1 MSARKLLCALALLPG
16 IALAQTQA
24 KGMDD
29 LLNRIRQDGAASA
42 KLNQEREA
50 RFLRDRSAQAEMLQ
64 KAEAEHASVKA
75 RSDAIRARYEA
86 NQKQIAELKEQ
97 FKTRAGDYT
106 QVAAT
111 VRQAA
116 ADFRSH
122 AGDSPLSTQFPE
134 RLAVLDALSA
144 DDAMPGQAD
153 IEKLWF
159 VLQQEMTENGRVAR
173 FQGEVVDTQGS
184 STKEEVIRVGAFTAF
199 RDGDYLVPQP
209 GGNQLLE
216 LLHQPERGFRSL
228 ARKFADRDEATAP
241 ILIDPTGGTLLAQEA
256 LRPSL
261 GERIEQG
268 GAVGYVIIAVG
279 LVGAVLAIWQLAWLL
294 RTDRAVRRQLDNVAQ
309 PSQDN
314 PLGRVLATFKGDPNT
329 AAEDAEVIELRLS
342 EAVLREV
349 PKLERFQAFLRLAVA
364 AGPLLGLIGTVVG
377 MIITFQVITE
387 QGAGDPRMMAEGIS
401 QAMIATVLG
410 LGIAVPLLF
419 INSLLAARSRVITQ
433 ILDEQATGLLAE
445 RLEKARA

>member
-1 MSARKLLCALALLPG
+1 MSARNFLLVLALLPG
-16 IALAQTQA
+16 MALAQAPA

-29 LLNRIRQDGAASA
+29 LLSRIRQDSAASA

-50 RFLRDRSAQAEMLQ
+50 RFLRDRNAQAEMLQ
-64 KAEAEHASVKA
+64 KAEAEYAAVKA
-75 RSDAIRARYEA
+75 KSDAVRARYEA

-106 QVAAT
+106 QVAAA

-116 ADFRSH
+116 ADFRAH
-122 AGDSPLSTQFPE
+122 AANSAISAQFPE
-134 RLAVLDALSA
+134 RLEFLDTLTA
-144 DDAMPGQAD
+144 DNAMPVQAD

-159 VLQQEMTENGRVAR
+159 TLQQEMTENGRAAR
-173 FQGEVVDTQGS
+173 FQAEVVDTAGTAS
-184 STKEEVIRVGAFTAF
+184 KMEVTRVGAFTSF
-199 RDGDYLVPQP
+199 HDGEYLVPQP
-209 GGNQLLE
+209 GSSQLLQ
-216 LLHQPERGFRSL
+216 LARQPERKFRAM
-228 ARKFADRDEATAP
+228 ARDFAEAEVRAP
-241 ILIDPTGGTLLAQEA
+241 ILVDPTGGTLLAQEA
-256 LRPSL
+256 LRPTL
-261 GERIEQG
+261 MERIHMG
-268 GAVGYVIIAVG
+268 GEVGYIIILVG
-279 LVGAVLAIWQLAWLL
+279 VVGAVLAVWQLVWLL
-294 RTDRAVRRQLDNVAQ
+294 RTDRAVRRQLANVSQ
-309 PSQDN
+309 PSDDN
-314 PLGRVLATFKGDPNT
+314 PLGRVLATFKGNPAT
-329 AAEDAEVIELRLS
+329 VAEDAEVIELRLS

-387 QGAGDPRMMAEGIS
+387 QGAGDPRLMAEGIS

-419 INSLLAARSRVITQ
+419 INSLLAARSRAITQ

-445 RLEKARA
+445 RLEQTRA

>member
-1 MSARKLLCALALLPG
+1 MKLRKLILALALLPG
-16 IALAQTQA
+16 VALAQAPAA

-29 LLNRIRQDGAASA
+29 LLKRIQQDGAASA

-64 KAEAEHASVKA
+64 KAEAEYAAVKA
-75 RSDAIRARYEA
+75 RSDSIRARYEA

-106 QVAAT
+106 QVAAA

-116 ADFRSH
+116 ADFRAS
-122 AGDSPLSTQFPE
+122 AGDSAISAQYPE
-134 RLAVLDALSA
+134 RLAFLDTLTA
-144 DDAMPGQAD
+144 DNAMPVQAD

-159 VLQQEMTENGRVAR
+159 TMQQEMTENGRVAS
-173 FQGEVVDTQGS
+173 FQAEVVDPEGAT
-184 STKEEVIRVGAFTAF
+184 TKQQVTRIGGFTAF
-199 RDGDYLVPQP
+199 HDGKYLVPQP
-209 GGNQLLE
+209 GTSQLLE
-216 LLHQPERGFRSL
+216 LGRQPDGKFRSM
-228 ARKFADRDEATAP
+228 AKDFADGEDRAP
-241 ILIDPTGGTLLAQEA
+241 ILVDPTGGTLLAQEA
-256 LRPSL
+256 LRPTL
-261 GERIEQG
+261 TERIEMG
-268 GAVGYVIIAVG
+268 GEVGYIIILVG
-279 LVGAVLAIWQLAWLL
+279 VVGAVLAIWQLIWLL

-309 PSQDN
+309 PSGDN
-314 PLGRVLATFKGDPNT
+314 PLGRVLATFKGDPAT

-387 QGAGDPRMMAEGIS
+387 QGAGDPRLMAEGIS

-419 INSLLAARSRVITQ
+419 INSLLAARSRAITQ

-445 RLEKARA
+445 RLEKQRA

>member
-1 MSARKLLCALALLPG
+1 MKARVLLFVLAALPG
-16 IALAQTQA
+16 LAQAQA
-24 KGMDD
+24 KGMDE
-29 LLNRIRQDGAASA
+29 LLNRIRQDSAASA

-50 RFLRDRSAQAEMLQ
+50 RFLRDKSAQAEMLQ
-64 KAEAEHASVKA
+64 KAEAEYAGVKA
-75 RSDAIRARYEA
+75 RSDAIRARYEG
-86 NQKQIAELKEQ
+86 NQKQIAELKAQ

-106 QVAAT
+106 QVAAA

-116 ADFRSH
+116 ADFRAH
-122 AGDSPLSTQFPE
+122 AGDSPVTAQYPE
-134 RLAVLDALSA
+134 RMAFLEQLSA
-144 DDAMPGQAD
+144 DNAMPGQAD

-159 VLQQEMTENGRVAR
+159 TLQQEMTENGRVAR
-173 FQGEVVDTQGS
+173 FQA
-184 STKEEVIRVGAFTAF
+184 EVIDPAGGTQKREVTRVGVFSAFSE
-199 RDGDYLVPQP
+199 GIYLVPQP
-209 GGNQLLE
+209 GSGQLLE
-216 LLHQPERGFRSL
+216 LDPQPESDFGDMAEDFVEE
-228 ARKFADRDEATAP
+228 EAAAP

-256 LRPSL
+256 LRPTV

-268 GAVGYVIIAVG
+268 GVVGYIIIAVG
-279 LVGAVLAIWQLAWLL
+279 LVGAVLAVWQLAWLL
-294 RTDRAVRRQLDNVAQ
+294 RTDRGVRRQLLNVAQ
-309 PSQDN
+309 PSSDN
-314 PLGRVLATFKGDPNT
+314 PLGRVLATFKGDADT
-329 AAEDAEVIELRLS
+329 AVEDAEVIELRLS

-387 QGAGDPRMMAEGIS
+387 QGAGDPRLMAEGIS

-419 INSLLAARSRVITQ
+419 INTLLAARSRAITQ

-445 RLEKARA
+445 RLEKNRA

>member
-1 MSARKLLCALALLPG
+1 MNARQLLLVLALLPG
-16 IALAQTQA
+16 IAMAQTQA

-29 LLNRIRQDGAASA
+29 LLKRIQQDSAASA

-50 RFLRDRSAQAEMLQ
+50 RFLRDRNAQAEMLQ
-64 KAEAEHASVKA
+64 KAEAEHAAVKA
-75 RSDAIRARYEA
+75 KSDAIRARYEA

-106 QVAAT
+106 QVAAA

-116 ADFRSH
+116 ADFRAH
-122 AGDSPLSTQFPE
+122 AGDSPISAQFPE
-134 RLAVLDALSA
+134 RLAFLDTLTA
-144 DDAMPGQAD
+144 DNAMPVQAD

-159 VLQQEMTENGRVAR
+159 TLQQEMTENGRVAS
-173 FQGEVVDTQGS
+173 FPAEVVDPAGAASKQQVT
-184 STKEEVIRVGAFTAF
+184 RVGAFTSF
-199 RDGDYLVPQP
+199 HDGRYLVPQP
-209 GGNQLLE
+209 GGSELLE
-216 LLHQPERGFRSL
+216 LARQPERKFRSM
-228 ARKFADRDEATAP
+228 AKDFGEAEGRAP
-241 ILIDPTGGTLLAQEA
+241 ILVDPTGGTLLAQEA

-261 GERIEQG
+261 MERIDMG
-268 GAVGYVIIAVG
+268 GEVGYIIIVIG

-294 RTDRAVRRQLDNVAQ
+294 RTDRAVRRQLANVAQ
-309 PSQDN
+309 PSDDN
-314 PLGRVLATFKGDPNT
+314 PLGRVLATFKGNPAT

-387 QGAGDPRMMAEGIS
+387 QGAGDPRLMAEGIS
-401 QAMIATVLG
+401 QAMVATVLG

-419 INSLLAARSRVITQ
+419 INSLLAARSRAITQ

-445 RLEKARA
+445 RLEQTRA

>member
-1 MSARKLLCALALLPG
+1 VKLRTVFLLALLVPG
-16 IALAQTQA
+16 LALAQS
-24 KGMDD
+24 KGMDE
-29 LLNRIRQDGAASA
+29 LLNRIRQDSAASA
-42 KLNQEREA
+42 KLNQDREA
-50 RFLRDRSAQAEMLQ
+50 RFLRDKGAQAEMLQ
-64 KAEAEHASVKA
+64 KAEAEYAAVKA
-75 RSDAIRARYEA
+75 RADAIRSRYEA
-86 NQKQIAELKEQ
+86 NQKQIAELKQQ

-106 QVAAT
+106 QVAAA

-116 ADFRSH
+116 ADFGAH
-122 AGDSPLSTQFPE
+122 AAGSPVSAQFPE
-134 RLAVLDALSA
+134 RLAVLEQLSA

-173 FQGEVVDTQGS
+173 FQAEVVDPAGAS
-184 STKEEVIRVGAFTAF
+184 SKREVTRVGVFSAFAE
-199 RDGDYLVPQP
+199 GQYLVPQP
-209 GGNQLLE
+209 GNGQLLE
-216 LLHQPERGFRSL
+216 LQPQPPRHFRSL
-228 ARKFADRDEATAP
+228 ARDFVDEGEARAP

-256 LRPSL
+256 LRPTL

-268 GAVGYVIIAVG
+268 GVVGYVIILVG
-279 LVGAVLAIWQLAWLL
+279 LVGAVLAVWQLAWLL
-294 RTDRAVRRQLDNVAQ
+294 RTDRRVRNQLDNVAQ
-309 PSQDN
+309 PSLDN
-314 PLGRVLATFKGDPNT
+314 PLGRVLATFKGDP
-329 AAEDAEVIELRLS
+329 ASAVEDAEVIELRLS

-349 PKLERFQAFLRLAVA
+349 PKLERFQSFLRLAVA

-387 QGAGDPRMMAEGIS
+387 QGAGDPRLMAEGIS

-419 INSLLAARSRVITQ
+419 VNTLLAARSRAITQ

-445 RLEKARA
+445 RLEKSRA